1 MKKVIAFLL
10 ICTSSFSQI
19 KVDDVGTGWKDKV
32 LQAIEVVR
40 THDIKKYNFLIEHC
54 QYVNFWNGTYST
66 TESTNRIVISAAE
79 VTKGNINDLAAAL
92 VHESLHLCFI
102 KNVITIS
109 SSKEEELCYKYELDF
124 LLNIPNVEPW
134 LIKHAQQQIIYFKSN

>member
-10 ICTSSFSQI
+10 ICTSGFSQI
-19 KVDDVGTGWKDKV
+19 KVDDVGPGWKDKV

-40 THDIKKYNFLIEHC
+40 TYDIKKYNFLIEHC
-54 QYVNFWNGTYST
+54 HHVNFWNGTYST
-66 TESTNRIVISAAE
+66 IELPDRIIISAAE

-92 VHESLHLCFI
+92 VHESLHLCFS

-109 SSKEEELCYKYELDF
+109 SFKEEELCYKYELNF
-124 LLNIPNVEPW
+124 LMNIPNVEPW
-134 LIKHAQQQIIYFKSN
+134 LIKHAQQQIINNQR

>member
-10 ICTSSFSQI
+10 ICTSGFGQI
-19 KVDDVGTGWKDKV
+19 KVDDVGPGWKDKV

-40 THDIKKYNFLIEHC
+40 TYDIKKYNFLIEHC
-54 QYVNFWNGTYST
+54 HYVNFWNGTYST
-66 TESTNRIVISAAE
+66 TELPDRIVISAAE

-92 VHESLHLCFI
+92 VHESLHLCFS

-109 SSKEEELCYKYELDF
+109 SFKEEELCYKYELDF
-124 LLNIPNVEPW
+124 LMNIPNVEPW
-134 LIKHAQQQIIYFKSN
+134 LIKHAQQQIINNQR

>member
-10 ICTSSFSQI
+10 ICTSGFSQI

-40 THDIKKYNFLIEHC
+40 TYDIKKYNFLIEHC
-54 QYVNFWNGTYST
+54 HHVNFWNGTYST
-66 TESTNRIVISAAE
+66 TELPDRIVISAAE

-92 VHESLHLCFI
+92 VHESLHLCFS

-109 SSKEEELCYKYELDF
+109 SFKEEELCYRYELDF
-124 LLNIPNVEPW
+124 LMNIPNVETW
-134 LIKHAQQQIIYFKSN
+134 LIKHAQQQIINNQR

>member
-10 ICTSSFSQI
+10 ICTSGFSQI

-40 THDIKKYNFLIEHC
+40 TYDIKKYNFLIEHC
-54 QYVNFWNGTYST
+54 HHVNFWNGTYST
-66 TESTNRIVISAAE
+66 TELPDRILISAAE
-79 VTKGNINDLAAAL
+79 VTKGTINDLAAAL
-92 VHESLHLCFI
+92 VHESLHLCFS

-109 SSKEEELCYKYELDF
+109 SFKEEELCYKYELDF
-124 LLNIPNVEPW
+124 LMNIPNVEPW
-134 LIKHAQQQIIYFKSN
+134 LIKHAQQQIINNQR